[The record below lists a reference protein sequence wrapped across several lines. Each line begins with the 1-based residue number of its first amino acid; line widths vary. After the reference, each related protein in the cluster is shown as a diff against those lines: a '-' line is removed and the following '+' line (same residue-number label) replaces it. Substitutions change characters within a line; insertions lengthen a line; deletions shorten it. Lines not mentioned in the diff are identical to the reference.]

1 MIVACVLR
9 RRRLLS
15 GLVPRSRPPDHGR
28 GSIPRSRR
36 SHRPRTSAAAR
47 REKIGRSRRRRIDV
61 RSVMVS
67 QLSETSSSDRRLVDP
82 ASCRLGARTIP
93 SVQRC
98 SAGLLP
104 HYDPPLCGEFARG
117 HAAAGLSLMGLVNEG
132 SSCGR
137 PAHDHWMISPSSGQH
152 KRHYSPIMIAPFI
165 GITSSRRRPEKLWGP
180 FAPDTQPKWLL
191 LQEAP
196 SCWKISLTSSSHG
209 APFVDHW
216 HARVR
221 AATIITAPQN
231 RSRWCHSRA

>member
-1 MIVACVLR
+1 MGGHYVLGSQA
-9 RRRLLS
+9 LCL
-15 GLVPRSRPPDHGR
+15 GKPRSIMDMRVNAPPNVRR
-28 GSIPRSRR
+28 GASRKNWAQ
-36 SHRPRTSAAAR
+36 PPAP
-47 REKIGRSRRRRIDV
+47 DPY

-165 GITSSRRRPEKLWGP
+165 GSLHRDGVPEKLFWIPGEGP
-180 FAPDTQPKWLL
+180 MRQQDY
-191 LQEAP
+191 
-196 SCWKISLTSSSHG
+196 H
-209 APFVDHW
+209 
-216 HARVR
+216 
-221 AATIITAPQN
+221 
-231 RSRWCHSRA
+231 

>member
-1 MIVACVLR
+1 MLQAYSIRHQTGCVIDASRKKL
-9 RRRLLS
+9 
-15 GLVPRSRPPDHGR
+15 GGPPAPDPMYRS
-28 GSIPRSRR
+28 I
-36 SHRPRTSAAAR
+36 
-47 REKIGRSRRRRIDV
+47 
-61 RSVMVS
+61 MVS

-152 KRHYSPIMIAPFI
+152 KRHYSPIMIAPCSGRDVRFI
-165 GITSSRRRPEKLWGP
+165 TRPP
-180 FAPDTQPKWLL
+180 HRT
-191 LQEAP
+191 
-196 SCWKISLTSSSHG
+196 
-209 APFVDHW
+209 
-216 HARVR
+216 VR
-221 AATIITAPQN
+221 AAFPHTAPT
-231 RSRWCHSRA
+231 SGV